1 MAISLTYFDFD
12 GSRGLECRLAL
23 TAAGLPFEDIRLS
36 REQWQALK
44 PTTPFG
50 ALPLLEVDGR
60 KLAQSNAIL
69 GYIGRGHGL
78 YPADPWQAAQQDA
91 LLQSVEDLRA
101 KLPDGKGMME
111 DEKKAAREAFAA
123 GWLSQ
128 WATAVSDQ
136 IAGPFVAGETLSMA
150 DIKLYV
156 ILRSYLNGTYDHVPP
171 STFDRFPKLLALHAA
186 VAAEPAIRAYFDAR
200 K

>member
-23 TAAGLPFEDIRLS
+23 TVARLPFEDIRLS
-36 REQWQALK
+36 REQWAALK

-50 ALPLLEVDGR
+50 ALPLLDMDGQ

-69 GYIGRGHGL
+69 GYIGRAHGL
-78 YPADPWQAAQQDA
+78 YPSDPWQAAQHDA
-91 LLQSVEDLRA
+91 LLQSVEDVRA
-101 KLPDGKGMME
+101 KLPDGKGMSE
-111 DEKKAAREAFAA
+111 DDKKAAREAFAA

-128 WATAVSDQ
+128 WAATVSAQ
-136 IAGPFVAGETLSMA
+136 IAGPFLAGEALSVA
-150 DIKLYV
+150 DIKLFV

-171 STFDRFPKLLALHAA
+171 STFDRFPKLLALYAA
-186 VAAEPAIRAYFDAR
+186 VAAQPAVHGYFEAR